1 MPVLKVIFHHLH
13 KTDPPLKVQLSHT
26 LQTHQI
32 LMLPANNSSVDTV
45 HYPRS
50 QASPKIF
57 GHMTYE
63 TYDQIPGEGPETVQW
78 KDVTE

>member
-1 MPVLKVIFHHLH
+1 
-13 KTDPPLKVQLSHT
+13 
-26 LQTHQI
+26 
-32 LMLPANNSSVDTV
+32 MLPVNNISVDTV

-50 QASPKIF
+50 QASPKTF

-63 TYDQIPGEGPETVQW
+63 TYDQIPGEGPETAQW